1 MRSHPRSPLLR
12 KPRDGL
18 DCYTRFFFL
27 FFLTEVGLGNFS
39 DEKQRGPI
47 AKKTPNTAKK
57 GPLGVIVVFTEVCGC
72 KTSKL
77 PTFVILLCL
86 FSSSLLLYLDRNH
99 ERKTCMRDPLGFDQF
114 AFRVKGRRR
123 HVLRV
128 TLGGT
133 GLCRRLLWTRVG
145 YPARKPGIQRVAT
158 ENNQSIEVFSSVGGR
173 LCFCLIYIKSDFWL
187 FQHSSSEKGGTPTS
201 GSN

>member
-18 DCYTRFFFL
+18 DCYTRFFFS
-27 FFLTEVGLGNFS
+27 FFFDRSRSRKFLRRKTKGSYSEENPKHGN
-39 DEKQRGPI
+39 
-47 AKKTPNTAKK
+47 K

-99 ERKTCMRDPLGFDQF
+99 ERKTCMRDPLGFGQF

-128 TLGGT
+128 TLGGR
-133 GLCRRLLWTRVG
+133 GCAGACCGRVLGIRL
-145 YPARKPGIQRVAT
+145 
-158 ENNQSIEVFSSVGGR
+158 ENPES
-173 LCFCLIYIKSDFWL
+173 
-187 FQHSSSEKGGTPTS
+187 S
-201 GSN
+201 GSQQKTTSLSRFFLQ

>member
-27 FFLTEVGLGNFS
+27 FFFFDRSRSRKFL
-39 DEKQRGPI
+39 RR
-47 AKKTPNTAKK
+47 KTKGSYSEENPKHGKK

-99 ERKTCMRDPLGFDQF
+99 ERKTCMRDPLGFGQF

-128 TLGGT
+128 TLGDGVMPALVVDACWVSGSNT
-133 GLCRRLLWTRVG
+133 RNPAGRNRKQPVYRGFLFSRRSTLFLSDLYKKCLLVVSTFFVR
-145 YPARKPGIQRVAT
+145 
-158 ENNQSIEVFSSVGGR
+158 
-173 LCFCLIYIKSDFWL
+173 
-187 FQHSSSEKGGTPTS
+187 KGGTPTS